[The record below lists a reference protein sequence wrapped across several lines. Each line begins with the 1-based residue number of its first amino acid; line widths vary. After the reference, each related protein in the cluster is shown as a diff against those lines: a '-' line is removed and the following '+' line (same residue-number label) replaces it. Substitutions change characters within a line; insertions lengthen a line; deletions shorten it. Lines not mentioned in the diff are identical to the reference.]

1 MTRSPSSGDAP
12 RRPRRVVAVV
22 PDLFFATRI
31 ATTAQALGV
40 ELVAC
45 AAAEALAACRR
56 DPPDL
61 VIVDLQAAG
70 DPVALAAELKRD
82 PATRAVPVAGFYAH
96 VDQERRRAA
105 EAGGVDLVLP
115 RSAFTARLAELL
127 AGAAPP
133 SRG

>member
-1 MTRSPSSGDAP
+1 MTNPPSSGDAP
-12 RRPRRVVAVV
+12 PRPRRVVAVV

-31 ATTAQALGV
+31 ATTAQALRV
-40 ELVAC
+40 ELEPC
-45 AAAEALAACRR
+45 TAAGALAACRR

-70 DPVALAAELKRD
+70 DPVALAIELKRD

-96 VDQERRRAA
+96 VDQETRRAA
-105 EAGGVDLVLP
+105 EAGGVDVVLP

-133 SRG
+133 SGG

>member
-1 MTRSPSSGDAP
+1 MTHSPSSGDVP

-56 DPPDL
+56 DPPR
-61 VIVDLQAAG
+61 
-70 DPVALAAELKRD
+70 PWTE
-82 PATRAVPVAGFYAH
+82 
-96 VDQERRRAA
+96 ERP
-105 EAGGVDLVLP
+105 G
-115 RSAFTARLAELL
+115 
-127 AGAAPP
+127 
-133 SRG
+133 

>member
-1 MTRSPSSGDAP
+1 MTRSPSSGEAA
-12 RRPRRVVAVV
+12 RRPRRVVTVV

-31 ATTAQALGV
+31 AATAQTLGV
-40 ELVAC
+40 ELEAC
-45 AAAEALAACRR
+45 AAAGALAACRR

-70 DPVALAAELKRD
+70 DPVALAVELKRD

-96 VDQERRRAA
+96 VDQAIRRAA
-105 EAGGVDLVLP
+105 EAGGVDVVLP

-127 AGAAPP
+127 AGVAPW
-133 SRG
+133 SHG